1 MGFSKWMKQAHELAA
16 EHSDKVHAGIDKAAT
31 SAKRKAPDKGS
42 YIDKAATAA
51 KSAVQPKH

>member
-31 SAKRKAPDKGS
+31 
-42 YIDKAATAA
+42 AA